1 MIDFLNWKVKGEI
14 KKKIIKIKSYR
25 LVLRRGSKI
34 GKVIKKKVKK
44 VIEEFNN
51 FYDDE
56 FSDLENKF
64 EKFDVEIPLKSA
76 LVEVYEKGQANK
88 IEKLTER
95 FEIRLTKLEKEIL
108 MELKNQGINISEELR
123 KSILKLNKSF
133 SKEKVEA
140 DFIKYEEEHLILIRE
155 LEKKIKEY
163 KKIKT
168 LRGKT
173 EEEAQKLV
181 NKRYLLKYEIINIVQ
196 RAKHLEN
203 YLNKYIFLF
212 EKN

>member
-1 MIDFLNWKVKGEI
+1 MVRK
-14 KKKIIKIKSYR
+14 
-25 LVLRRGSKI
+25 
-34 GKVIKKKVKK
+34 IKKKVKE
-44 VIEEFNN
+44 VIEEFND

-56 FSDLENKF
+56 FLDLENNFERF
-64 EKFDVEIPLKSA
+64 EKFDVEIPLKSD

-95 FEIRLTKLEKEIL
+95 FEIRLTRLEKEIL

-133 SKEKVEA
+133 SKEKIEA
-140 DFIKYEEEHLILIRE
+140 DFIKYEEEHLILVRE
-155 LEKKIKEY
+155 LEAKTKEY

-168 LRGKT
+168 LRGTT
-173 EEEAQKLV
+173 EEEAQELV
-181 NKRYLLKYEIINIVQ
+181 DKRYLLKYEIINIIQ

-203 YLNKYIFLF
+203 YLNKYNFLF
-212 EKN
+212 EEDEIH